1 MHTLEV
7 LQALPARLRWLVFFR
22 LDSIARFA
30 EPDVIK
36 RMFFL
41 RSDTGLSLYSHVVL
55 TSEGRYLCQ
64 AHGAKLDAAGDESTP
79 LKRDHEESMLARYT
93 NQLRGLPLED
103 ADCIGVGHG
112 PDSQPA
118 FLHVKLGVTSGEATA
133 LLRQEPTQRHYEL
146 LPVIGVEYLGGE
158 MTPAGYT
165 ARFRNRLA
173 THIKAGMLSGFTR
186 TENCNLFFIEHAE
199 INDPLA
205 LGLRSAFSDRLTS
218 GRQIIKTFLHKLAV
232 KAMESPLAMTCIPPL
247 PQCAFPYGDLV
258 PLGFLVRGIRAIT
271 QSQPAPALLLQV
283 HEDLAIKKL
292 VRFVDDAK
300 SDGLWA
306 FHRGRLVTATDSAL
320 VLLGVVQSVPCEALE
335 AFTDGQGA
343 YYPQLSADEDVRG
356 KMESDFSN
364 AHWRQAD
371 FATTCLIRGLRT
383 ESQLPAKTPPSV
395 IAAGFDRRS
404 GLFFANPYLVDWCTA
419 LALKN
424 DSALAHLQERL
435 LEEILSS
442 ANPDGSYG
450 QYDVGLSTGLAILC
464 MESLGYRGPALRLAQ
479 IRLLNLLDAG
489 PWPIS
494 TPFYSTFMQPQ
505 DTTPTSEHISCQGT
519 LHARSLYRDGYRIVF
534 SGVTGMAL
542 AVDSAVTDNEA
553 PIPRAD
559 PHPRYRCTDLTD
571 YVARFALPPY
581 IESLHGASRPDSL
594 AH

>member
-7 LQALPARLRWLVFFR
+7 LRALPARLQWLVFFR
-22 LDSIARFA
+22 LDAIARFA

-41 RSDTGLSLYSHVVL
+41 RSDTELSHYSHVVL

-64 AHGAKLDAAGDESTP
+64 AHGAHLHAAGDEATP
-79 LKRDHEESMLARYT
+79 LKQEREPSMLDRYT
-93 NQLRGLPLED
+93 DQLRGLPLED
-103 ADCIGVGHG
+103 ADCIGIGHSPG
-112 PDSQPA
+112 SQPA
-118 FLHVKLGVTSGEATA
+118 FLHVTLGATAGEAIA
-133 LLRQEPTQRHYEL
+133 LLCQEPTQRHYEL

-199 INDPLA
+199 INESLA
-205 LGLRSAFSDRLTS
+205 QGLQSAFSDRLAS

-232 KAMESPLAMTCIPPL
+232 KAMASPLAMTCVPPS
-247 PQCAFPYGDLV
+247 PESPFPYGDLV
-258 PLGFLVRGIRAIT
+258 PLGFLARGIRAIT

-292 VRFVDDAK
+292 IRFVNDAK

-320 VLLGVVQSVPCEALE
+320 VLLGVLQTVPCEALE
-335 AFTDGQGA
+335 AYADGQGA
-343 YYPQLSADEDVRG
+343 YFPQLSAEEDVYG

-383 ESQLPAKTPPSV
+383 ESQLPTKTPPSV

-419 LALKN
+419 LALK
-424 DSALAHLQERL
+424 DDAALSHLRDRL
-435 LEEILSS
+435 LEEVLSS

-464 MESLGYRGPALRLAQ
+464 MDSLGYRGPALRLAQ

-494 TPFYSTFMQPQ
+494 TPFYSTFLQPN
-505 DTTPTSEHISCQGT
+505 DSTPTTEHVHCQGT
-519 LHARSLYRDGYRIVF
+519 VHALSLYRDGYRIVF

-542 AVDSAVTDNEA
+542 AINSAVEGADGPVA
-553 PIPRAD
+553 RAT
-559 PHPRYRCTDLTD
+559 PHPRYRCSDLVD

-581 IESLHGASRPDSL
+581 IASLNGAARPDAL
-594 AH
+594 VH

>member
-7 LQALPARLRWLVFFR
+7 LRALPARLQWLVFFR
-22 LDSIARFA
+22 LNSIARFA

-41 RSDTGLSLYSHVVL
+41 RSDAELSHYSHVVL
-55 TSEGRYLCQ
+55 TSEGRYLSR
-64 AHGAKLDAAGDESTP
+64 ADGTNLDPAGDEPTP
-79 LKRDHEESMLARYT
+79 LKHYNESSILDRY
-93 NQLRGLPLED
+93 NDKLCGLPLED
-103 ADCIGVGHG
+103 ADCIGVGLSPG
-112 PDSQPA
+112 SPPA
-118 FLHVKLGVTSGEATA
+118 FLHVKLGATAGEAIA
-133 LLRQEPTQRHYEL
+133 LLSQEPTQRHYEL

-158 MTPAGYT
+158 ATPAGYV

-186 TENCNLFFIEHAE
+186 TENCNLFFIDHAE
-199 INDPLA
+199 INEPLA
-205 LGLRSAFSDRLTS
+205 HGLQSAFNDRLTS

-232 KAMESPLAMTCIPPL
+232 KAMQSPLAMTCVPP
-247 PQCAFPYGDLV
+247 PPESPFPYGDLV

-292 VRFVDDAK
+292 VRYVNDAK

-320 VLLGVVQSVPCEALE
+320 VLLGVLQSVPCEALE
-335 AFTDGQGA
+335 AFADGQGA
-343 YYPQLSADEDVRG
+343 YYPQLSADEDVHG

-395 IAAGFDRRS
+395 ITTGFDRRS

-419 LALKN
+419 LAIKN
-424 DSALAHLQERL
+424 DPALVHLQERL

-442 ANPDGSYG
+442 ANSDGSYG

-464 MESLGYRGPALRLAQ
+464 MGSLGYHGPALRLAQ

-494 TPFYSTFMQPQ
+494 TPFYSTFMQTQ
-505 DTTPTSEHISCQGT
+505 EATPTSEHISCQGT
-519 LHARSLYRDGYRIVF
+519 LHALSLYRDGYRIVF

-542 AVDSAVTDNEA
+542 AIDSVVADNEA
-553 PIPRAD
+553 PIPRTD
-559 PHPRYRCTDLTD
+559 PHPRYRCTDLAD

-581 IESLHGASRPDSL
+581 IESNRCMVLLGLSL
-594 AH
+594 

>member
-1 MHTLEV
+1 MHTREV
-7 LQALPARLRWLVFFR
+7 LQALPARLQWLVFFR
-22 LDSIARFA
+22 LDAIAQFA
-30 EPDVIK
+30 EPDIVK

-41 RSDTGLSLYSHVVL
+41 RSDTELSLYSHVVL

-64 AHGAKLDAAGDESTP
+64 ALGAKLDPAGDESIP
-79 LKRDHEESMLARYT
+79 LKQEHENSMLARYT
-93 NQLRGLPLED
+93 DQLRGLPLED
-103 ADCIGVGHG
+103 ADCIGIGHSPG
-112 PDSQPA
+112 SQPA
-118 FLHVKLGVTSGEATA
+118 FLHVALGATSGEAMA
-133 LLRQEPTQRHYEL
+133 LLCQEPTQRHYEL

-158 MTPAGYT
+158 MTSAGYI

-186 TENCNLFFIEHAE
+186 TENCNLFFIDHAE
-199 INDPLA
+199 INAHLA
-205 LGLRSAFSDRLTS
+205 QGLLSAFNDRLAS

-232 KAMESPLAMTCIPPL
+232 KAMESPLAMTCVPPS
-247 PQCAFPYGDLV
+247 PESPFPYGDLV

-292 VRFVDDAK
+292 IRFVNNTK

-320 VLLGVVQSVPCEALE
+320 VLLGVLHNVPCEALE
-335 AFTDGQGA
+335 AFSDGRGA
-343 YYPQLSADEDVRG
+343 YFPQLSADEDVYG
-356 KMESDFSN
+356 KMESAFSN

-404 GLFFANPYLVDWCTA
+404 GLFFANPYLVDWCAA

-424 DSALAHLQERL
+424 DTASAHLQERL

-494 TPFYSTFMQPQ
+494 TPFYSTFMQPR
-505 DTTPTSEHISCQGT
+505 DATPTSEHISCQGT
-519 LHARSLYRDGYRIVF
+519 LHALSLYRDGYRIIF

-542 AVDSAVTDNEA
+542 AIDSAIEGTEG
-553 PIPRAD
+553 PIARAT
-559 PHPRYRCTDLTD
+559 PHPRYRCTDVAD

-581 IESLHGASRPDSL
+581 IASLNGATRPDAL
-594 AH
+594 VH

>member
-1 MHTLEV
+1 METLDV
-7 LQALPARLRWLVFFR
+7 LRALPARLQWLVFFR
-22 LDSIARFA
+22 LNAIARFA
-30 EPDVIK
+30 EPDVVR

-41 RSDTGLSLYSHVVL
+41 RNDTDLSLYSHVVL
-55 TSEGRYLCQ
+55 TSEGRYLAQ
-64 AHGAKLDAAGDESTP
+64 VDGEQLIPVADEP
-79 LKRDHEESMLARYT
+79 LQLKQHEEPSTFTQYEG
-93 NQLRGLPLED
+93 QLNILPLQN
-103 ADCIGVGHG
+103 ADCIGIGRN
-112 PDSQPA
+112 DKSQPA
-118 FLHVKLGVTSGEATA
+118 FLHVKLEATHGEATA
-133 LLRQEPTQRHYEL
+133 YLCQKPSERHYDL
-146 LPVIGVEYLGGE
+146 LPAIGVDYLGGE
-158 MTPAGYT
+158 VTSSGYV

-173 THIKAGMLSGFTR
+173 THVKAGVLSGFTR

-199 INDPLA
+199 VNAQLA
-205 LGLRSAFSDRLTS
+205 QGLQSAFRDRLTS
-218 GRQIIKTFLHKLAV
+218 GRHVIKTFLHKLAV
-232 KAMESPLAMTCIPPL
+232 KAMASPLAMTCLPP
-247 PQCAFPYGDLV
+247 PPESAFPYGDLV
-258 PLGFLVRGIRAIT
+258 PLGFLVRGIRTIT
-271 QSQPAPALLLQV
+271 QSQPASALLLQV
-283 HEDLAIKKL
+283 HEDLTIKKL
-292 VRFVDDAK
+292 VRFVNDAK
-300 SDGLWA
+300 TDGLWA

-320 VLLGVVQSVPCEALE
+320 VLLGVLQNAPCEELE
-335 AFTDGQGA
+335 TFADGHGS
-343 YYPQLSADEDVRG
+343 YLPQLSAEGDVYG

-383 ESQLPAKTPPSV
+383 ESQSPTKTGPSV

-424 DSALAHLQERL
+424 DSTLARLQERL
-435 LEEILSS
+435 LEEVLSS

-464 MESLGYRGPALRLAQ
+464 MESLGYHGPAMRLAQ

-519 LHARSLYRDGYRIVF
+519 LHALSLYRDGYRIVF

-542 AVDSAVTDNEA
+542 SVNSAVTDNEA
-553 PIPRAD
+553 PISRTD
-559 PHPRYRCTDLTD
+559 PHPRYRCADLAD

-581 IESLHGASRPDSL
+581 IEALHDVSRP
-594 AH
+594 AP